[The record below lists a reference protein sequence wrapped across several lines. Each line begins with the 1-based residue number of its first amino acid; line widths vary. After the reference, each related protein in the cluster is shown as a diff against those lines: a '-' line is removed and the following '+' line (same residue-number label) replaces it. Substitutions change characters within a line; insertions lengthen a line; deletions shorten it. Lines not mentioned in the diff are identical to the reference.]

1 MADPRTFEL
10 DELVNRP
17 GMYFNPQTDV
27 VMIVDDTVDV
37 DTEIF
42 NMEEIEGAD
51 WVLIADEAPVDE
63 ARRDA
68 LIERFQVTQRP
79 AADFDEDR
87 RHRPLPDLR
96 LEAGRHEEA
105 LLRGPLSGRFELPAG
120 GDQHRVVLERLV
132 DRAAQRQRRTLVHR
146 ARRAVQ
152 MIRRLSQRDAVHDD
166 QDSPATY
173 NPFTVLKDLKPKK

>member
-17 GMYFNPQTDV
+17 GTYFNPQTDV

-42 NMEEIEGAD
+42 NMEELEGAD

-68 LIERFQVTQRP
+68 LIESFQVTQRP
-79 AADFDEDR
+79 AGENLDEDYEEIE
-87 RHRPLPDLR
+87 PEPDVVEE
-96 LEAGRHEEA
+96 LE
-105 LLRGPLSGRFELPAG
+105 
-120 GDQHRVVLERLV
+120 
-132 DRAAQRQRRTLVHR
+132 
-146 ARRAVQ
+146 
-152 MIRRLSQRDAVHDD
+152 
-166 QDSPATY
+166 
-173 NPFTVLKDLKPKK
+173 

>member
-17 GMYFNPQTDV
+17 GTYFNPQTDV

-42 NMEEIEGAD
+42 NMEELEGAD

-68 LIERFQVTQRP
+68 LIEQFQVTQRP
-79 AADFDEDR
+79 AGENLDEDY
-87 RHRPLPDLR
+87 D
-96 LEAGRHEEA
+96 E
-105 LLRGPLSGRFELPAG
+105 
-120 GDQHRVVLERLV
+120 V
-132 DRAAQRQRRTLVHR
+132 DPEP
-146 ARRAVQ
+146 
-152 MIRRLSQRDAVHDD
+152 DAVEE
-166 QDSPATY
+166 
-173 NPFTVLKDLKPKK
+173 LE